1 MPILEIYDK
10 LIIIGAHFGGWSMW
24 KEAAKEL
31 KKFKNLYVDSSS
43 SLYGLTVSEARE
55 LIDLYTDDRVL
66 FGTDYP
72 MWSPED
78 EMKRYK
84 ALKLTKKQN
93 EKILFHNANKLF
105 NIGL

>member
-1 MPILEIYDK
+1 
-10 LIIIGAHFGGWSMW
+10 MW
-24 KEAAKEL
+24 KDAAKEL

-55 LIDLYTDDRVL
+55 LIEMYGDDRVL

-72 MWSPED
+72 MWSPAD

-93 EKILFHNANKLF
+93 EKILFQNACKVF
-105 NIGL
+105 EVQI